1 MKQDETAST
10 HAKLDVV
17 IPDSLLAREV
27 AQLIRDTESELLFN
41 HSTRVY
47 LWGALLG
54 KRKGIPFDSELLYV
68 ASMFHDIGLTSAYRD
83 GADTLRAHCL
93 TGRHRRASSNA
104 RLVAV

>member
-1 MKQDETAST
+1 MRSVTSS
-10 HAKLDVV
+10 VSV
-17 IPDSLLAREV
+17 PPAR
-27 AQLIRDTESELLFN
+27 
-41 HSTRVY
+41 
-47 LWGALLG
+47 GALLG
-54 KRKGIPFDSELLYV
+54 KRNRIAFDAELLYV